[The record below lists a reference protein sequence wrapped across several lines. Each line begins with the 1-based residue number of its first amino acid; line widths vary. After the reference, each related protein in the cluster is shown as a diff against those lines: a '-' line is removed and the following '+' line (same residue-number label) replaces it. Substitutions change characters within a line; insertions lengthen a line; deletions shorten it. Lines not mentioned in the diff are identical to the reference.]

1 MSYELRKDVVP
12 RVSDF
17 WVPFDSAAMAEG
29 VNGAKVA
36 PGNTGGGGVSLLT
49 SCNGSLLNSSMWTIG
64 RESSAS
70 SSRIASDC
78 LRCPHNHCESHMRYG
93 DGLGH

>member
-36 PGNTGGGGVSLLT
+36 PGNTGGGG
-49 SCNGSLLNSSMWTIG
+49 G
-64 RESSAS
+64 
-70 SSRIASDC
+70 
-78 LRCPHNHCESHMRYG
+78 
-93 DGLGH
+93 